1 MLNRSLGRNALQL
14 EYSPG
19 QNCSGILEFNGAQI
33 FLQRYSDGQAVT
45 VGYDH
50 QYMQP
55 EVMSLRTWGQD
66 ASVLKEFLA
75 AAVVTTEEDKGAEI
89 NIMCIS
95 DGWPGGWQKAVTK
108 KVPTYPLA
116 RPTTRTRLNLPPL
129 PTSGALAGL
138 RGAGGVQRRQPP
150 AEAPERRQAVPEP
163 RGVVPMTAWR
173 CTNYY
178 NSP

>member
-108 KVPTYPLA
+108 KVPTDPLVLLLELGLTYHPYLPQV
-116 RPTTRTRLNLPPL
+116 RSLDSVVLEGSSDDNLQQKLLNDAKQFQ
-129 PTSGALAGL
+129 S
-138 RGAGGVQRRQPP
+138 R
-150 AEAPERRQAVPEP
+150 AE
-163 RGVVPMTAWR
+163 W
-173 CTNYY
+173 YL
-178 NSP
+178 